1 LYFED
6 TPQLIMKKLRRISG
20 LLGLTGVLLGAFGA
34 HALKTTL
41 IARGMSDIWEKAVF
55 YHLIHAVA
63 VFAAAATLSG
73 SRPWLARA
81 AISWTVGVILFSG
94 SLYAFALGGPHWLV
108 YITPFGGLVFLL
120 GWSFVVIDGA
130 LEKN

>member
-1 LYFED
+1 
-6 TPQLIMKKLRRISG
+6 MKKIRRISG

-34 HALKTTL
+34 HALKATL
-41 IARGMSDIWEKAVF
+41 IAGGMSAVWEKAVL
-55 YHLIHAVA
+55 YHLVHAVA
-63 VFAAAATLSG
+63 VFAATTALSCP
-73 SRPWLARA
+73 RPWLARA

-108 YITPFGGLVFLL
+108 YVTPFGGLAFLL
-120 GWSFVVIDGA
+120 GWSFVVVDGA

>member
-1 LYFED
+1 
-6 TPQLIMKKLRRISG
+6 MKKIRRIAG

-34 HALKTTL
+34 HALKATL
-41 IARGMSDIWEKAVF
+41 ITRGMSDVWEKAVF
-55 YHLIHAVA
+55 YHLVHAVA
-63 VFAAAATLSG
+63 VFAATTALSG

-94 SLYAFALGGPHWLV
+94 SLYAFALDGPHWLV

-120 GWSFVVIDGA
+120 GWSFVVVDGV

>member
-1 LYFED
+1 
-6 TPQLIMKKLRRISG
+6 MKKLRRIAG

-34 HALKTTL
+34 HALKATL
-41 IARGMSDIWEKAVF
+41 IARGMSDVWEKAGF

-63 VFAAAATLSG
+63 VFAARTAFSVP
-73 SRPWLARA
+73 RPWLARA
-81 AISWTVGVILFSG
+81 AISWTVGVLLFSG

-120 GWSFVVIDGA
+120 GWSFVMVDGA
-130 LEKN
+130 LEKK

>member
-1 LYFED
+1 
-6 TPQLIMKKLRRISG
+6 MKKLRRISG

-34 HALKTTL
+34 HALKAML

-120 GWSFVVIDGA
+120 GWSFVVIDGFCA
-130 LEKN
+130 GTPGKS